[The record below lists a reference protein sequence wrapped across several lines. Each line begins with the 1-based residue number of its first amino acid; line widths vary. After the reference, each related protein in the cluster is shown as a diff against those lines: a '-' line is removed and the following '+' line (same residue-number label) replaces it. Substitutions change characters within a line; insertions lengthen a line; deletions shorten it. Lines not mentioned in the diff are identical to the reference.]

1 MAGWS
6 ALSSTGRRPTAQ
18 VLAFCK
24 ISENRHTFARL
35 RYVKDDGLPA
45 FYSPDFLV
53 RTAARFFWWRPRRSS
68 KPFTPMCSAN

>member
-1 MAGWS
+1 
-6 ALSSTGRRPTAQ
+6 

-24 ISENRHTFARL
+24 ISETRHTFARL

-53 RTAARFFWWRPRRSS
+53 RTASGLSGGNQGAAAGHR
-68 KPFTPMCSAN
+68 TPTCSAS